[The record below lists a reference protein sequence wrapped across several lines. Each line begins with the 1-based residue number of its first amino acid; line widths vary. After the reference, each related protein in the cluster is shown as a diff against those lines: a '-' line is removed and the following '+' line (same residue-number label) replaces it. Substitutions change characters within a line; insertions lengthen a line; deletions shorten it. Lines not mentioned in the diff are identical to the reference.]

1 MNLISRLWQYREG
14 EGCEATLGKLS
25 QPIVK
30 EVLNFDNLAG
40 NVTWHAESHLIE
52 IFTVTLWT
60 FLLSKNLNDTMQLQ
74 LKKFWHEILPKENI
88 MHNSSS
94 NEWEWL
100 DKNYI

>member
-30 EVLNFDNLAG
+30 EILNFDNLAR

-60 FLLSKNLNDTMQLQ
+60 LPSKQEPQ
-74 LKKFWHEILPKENI
+74 WHNAITIEKILTRNFAKRKY
-88 MHNSSS
+88 HA
-94 NEWEWL
+94 
-100 DKNYI
+100 